1 MTQHRRTWQRHET
14 VLMSQRDKVSRAS
27 ILMPTLTDYAITPNC
42 AYNLTRAL
50 GTERAAHWPGPTG
63 GADVRTGWLVAE
75 CKSWRRLPT
84 RVVAALEQAER
95 AARDGQLP
103 VAVLHQVGQRRENDL
118 VVLRWGDFR
127 SWFGGPNGAEGNE
140 DDSETEA

>member
-1 MTQHRRTWQRHET
+1 MSQHRRTWQRHKT
-14 VLMSQRDKVSRAS
+14 AVA
-27 ILMPTLTDYAITPNC
+27 
-42 AYNLTRAL
+42 RAL
-50 GTERAAHWPGPTG
+50 GTTRTGAGAQNRRDG
-63 GADVRTGWLVAE
+63 GADVRTDWLVAE
-75 CKSWRRLPT
+75 CKSWSRLPA

-140 DDSETEA
+140 DDSQTEA